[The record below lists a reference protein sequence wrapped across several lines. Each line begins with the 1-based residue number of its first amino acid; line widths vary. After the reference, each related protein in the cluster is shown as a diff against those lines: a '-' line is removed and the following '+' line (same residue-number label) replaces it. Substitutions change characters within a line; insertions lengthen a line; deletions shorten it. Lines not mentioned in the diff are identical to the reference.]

1 METKTRAPWYYYLLC
16 LFLYSVTVT
25 VIGIVASVQLGGL
38 VTLALGAF
46 FLIYLPKQLW
56 EAKQGKQKK

>member
-1 METKTRAPWYYYLLC
+1 METKKERRAPWYYYLLC

-25 VIGIVASVQLGGL
+25 LLGVVARIELGGL

-56 EAKQGKQKK
+56 EAKNKK